1 MRRRF
6 WRDVPRSEPL
16 SAQGGIKA
24 QSRQGDFGKSWWTK
38 RWLAVLESFRIGAR
52 LARGRNYARTGQ
64 VLSIDVGVGEV
75 KARVQG
81 SRPKPYD
88 VTIEVTVLDAHE
100 WDRVLE
106 TLSRQAIF
114 VAKLL
119 AGQMP
124 HDVERV
130 FTQARVSLFP
140 SKRGDLKTDCS
151 CPDQSNPCKH
161 IAAVYYLLGE
171 EFDRD
176 PFLLFR
182 LRGLEREKL
191 LARLGS
197 APGRSASDR
206 VEQAPPP
213 AAGEPLPKEPSAF
226 WALPPADDLFGEV
239 QPPPVSMGLV
249 LRLGKFPFWRGERP
263 LAEALEPAYIQAAA
277 KGLST
282 FLGEGEEKK
291 EG

>member
-6 WRDVPRSEPL
+6 WGHLPRSEPL
-16 SAQGGIKA
+16 SAQGGIRA
-24 QSRQGDFGKSWWTK
+24 QSRQGDFGTSWWAK

-52 LARGRNYARTGQ
+52 LARGRSYARTGQ
-64 VLSIDVGVGEV
+64 VLSIDVRVGEV

-124 HDVERV
+124 HDIERV

-140 SKRGDLKTDCS
+140 QKRGDLKTDCS
-151 CPDQSNPCKH
+151 CPDSSNPCKH

-191 LARLGS
+191 VARLGS
-197 APGRSASDR
+197 VPGRTATDKA
-206 VEQAPPP
+206 EQPPAP

-282 FLGEGEEKK
+282 FLGEGGEK